1 MRSLNVTIVV
11 VEANLPPSFAWTD
24 GFCNNACRLK
34 CNFHFSKYPRAFTL
48 CFDHCVAKCS
58 RFFSYVLRRETW

>member
-24 GFCNNACRLK
+24 GSRKRVLQQCVQTQMQLSF
-34 CNFHFSKYPRAFTL
+34 FQISQGIYTL
-48 CFDHCVAKCS
+48 F
-58 RFFSYVLRRETW
+58 